1 MCFWCANVYNLTSD
15 KEVFWLIGGADT
27 FFPFCYL
34 AKKKKKTLRICFHL
48 TRLQRMDCHRICW
61 SVDNALK
68 KYVIISQWRCQICW
82 GVKKKKL
89 QCFLWTGFE
98 LLALVIK
105 SSKSSIINLQT
116 NLRGIQR
123 RRIFFFNQTSKRLI
137 FIEQAFGV
145 ETTIGFQ
152 CWFRVLLL
160 SCLVFYF

>member
-15 KEVFWLIGGADT
+15 KEMFWLIGGADT
-27 FFPFCYL
+27 FFFL
-34 AKKKKKTLRICFHL
+34 SAIWQKKKKKTLRICFHL
-48 TRLQRMDCHRICW
+48 TRLQWMDCHCICW

-68 KYVIISQWRCQICW
+68 NMWLFHNEDVKSV
-82 GVKKKKL
+82 GVLKKKL

-137 FIEQAFGV
+137 FIEQPFGV